1 MATPLWRMMLV
12 PATFRL
18 APFHVDANS
27 RTSGRRIVLHEFPKR
42 DTPYAE
48 DMGRSA
54 RRFPVTGY
62 VIGPDYQIWRELLV
76 LALEAEGPGLLT
88 LPTWLQRDTILVQ
101 AREYTVRE
109 TRQAGGMAEFE
120 MQFVE
125 AGQAGFSSNAG
136 SQEQSSAAADNTEAQ
151 TVTSSGDELGGTGN
165 SFGAG
170 GSEDAVFGDSAGSG
184 TGGTSGGG
192 TVTIGE
198 PEIGNPAGDPGFGG

>member
-1 MATPLWRMMLV
+1 
-12 PATFRL
+12 
-18 APFHVDANS
+18 
-27 RTSGRRIVLHEFPKR
+27 
-42 DTPYAE
+42 
-48 DMGRSA
+48 MGRSA
-54 RRFPVTGY
+54 RRFSVTGY

-125 AGQAGFSSNAG
+125 AGQAGFSSNTG
-136 SQEQSSAAADNTEAQ
+136 SQQQSNAAADNAESQ
-151 TVTSSGDELGGTGN
+151 TTAASGDELGGIGN

-170 GSEDAVFGDSAGSG
+170 GSEDAVFGDSAGS
-184 TGGTSGGG
+184 SGG

-198 PEIGNPAGDPGFGG
+198 PEIGNPAGDLGGGG

>member
-1 MATPLWRMMLV
+1 M
-12 PATFRL
+12 

-27 RTSGRRIVLHEFPKR
+27 RTSGRRVVLHEFPKR

-76 LALEAEGPGLLT
+76 LALEAEGPGLLI
-88 LPTWLQRDTILVQ
+88 LPTLLQRDTILVQ
-101 AREYTVRE
+101 PREYTVRE

-125 AGQAGFSSNAG
+125 AGQAGFSSNIG
-136 SQEQSSAAADNTEAQ
+136 SQQQANAAADSTESQ
-151 TVTSSGDELGGTGN
+151 TVTASGDELTPGN

-170 GSEDAVFGDSAGSG
+170 GSEDAVFADTAPGGG
-184 TGGTSGGG
+184 TGTGGGG

-198 PEIGNPAGDPGFGG
+198 PEIGNPEPGGIPMP

>member
-1 MATPLWRMMLV
+1 MAVPLWRMMLV
-12 PATFRL
+12 PASFRM

>member
-1 MATPLWRMMLV
+1 MAIPLWRRMLV
-12 PATFRL
+12 PAFFRM

-27 RTSGRRIVLHEFPKR
+27 RTSGRRVVLHEFPKR

-76 LALEAEGPGLLT
+76 LALEAEGPGLLV
-88 LPTWLQRDTILVQ
+88 LPTLLQRDTILVQ

-125 AGQAGFSSNAG
+125 AGETGFTSDIG
-136 SQEQSSAAADNTEAQ
+136 SQSQANAAADGAEGQ
-151 TVTSSGDELGGTGN
+151 TVGASNDALGGGN
-165 SFGAG
+165 SFGGG
-170 GSEDAVFGDSAGSG
+170 GSEDAIFGSG
-184 TGGTSGGG
+184 SVGE
-192 TVTIGE
+192 VTIGD
-198 PEIGNPAGDPGFGG
+198 PEIGNPAGDLGGGG

>member
-1 MATPLWRMMLV
+1 MLV
-12 PATFRL
+12 PAFFRM

-27 RTSGRRIVLHEFPKR
+27 RTSGRRVVLHEFPKR

-76 LALEAEGPGLLT
+76 LALEAEGPGLLI
-88 LPTWLQRDTILVQ
+88 LPTLLQRDTILVQ
-101 AREYTVRE
+101 PREYTVRE

-125 AGQAGFSSNAG
+125 AGETGFSSDIG
-136 SQEQSSAAADNTEAQ
+136 SQEQANAAANDAEAQ
-151 TVTSSGDELGGTGN
+151 AVDTGN

-170 GSEDAVFGDSAGSG
+170 GSEDAVFADGGPGAG
-184 TGGTSGGG
+184 TGE
-192 TVTIGE
+192 VTIGD
-198 PEIGNPAGDPGFGG
+198 PVIGNPAGGGGGF

>member
-1 MATPLWRMMLV
+1 
-12 PATFRL
+12 
-18 APFHVDANS
+18 
-27 RTSGRRIVLHEFPKR
+27 
-42 DTPYAE
+42 
-48 DMGRSA
+48 MGRSA

-136 SQEQSSAAADNTEAQ
+136 SQEQSNAAADSTESQ
-151 TVTSSGDELGGTGN
+151 TVNASGDELGSTGN

-170 GSEDAVFGDSAGSG
+170 GSEDAVFADGGPGAG
-184 TGGTSGGG
+184 TGE
-192 TVTIGE
+192 VTIGD
-198 PEIGNPAGDPGFGG
+198 PVIGNPAGGGGGF

>member
-1 MATPLWRMMLV
+1 MLV
-12 PATFRL
+12 PAFFRM

-27 RTSGRRIVLHEFPKR
+27 RTSGRRVVLHEFPKR

-76 LALEAEGPGLLT
+76 LALEAEGPGLLV
-88 LPTWLQRDTILVQ
+88 LPTLLQRDTILVQ

-125 AGQAGFSSNAG
+125 AGETGFTSDIG
-136 SQEQSSAAADNTEAQ
+136 SQSQANAAADGAEGQ
-151 TVTSSGDELGGTGN
+151 TVGASNDALGGGN
-165 SFGAG
+165 SFGGG
-170 GSEDAVFGDSAGSG
+170 GSEDAVFGSGSVG
-184 TGGTSGGG
+184 E
-192 TVTIGE
+192 VTIGD
-198 PEIGNPAGDPGFGG
+198 PEIGNPAGDLGGGG

>member
-1 MATPLWRMMLV
+1 MAIPLWRRMLV
-12 PATFRL
+12 PAFFRM

-27 RTSGRRIVLHEFPKR
+27 RTSGRRVVLHEFPKR

-76 LALEAEGPGLLT
+76 LALEAEGPGLLV
-88 LPTWLQRDTILVQ
+88 LPTLLQRDTILVQ
-101 AREYTVRE
+101 PREYTVRE

-125 AGQAGFSSNAG
+125 AGETGFTSDIG
-136 SQEQSSAAADNTEAQ
+136 SQSQANAAANDAEAQ
-151 TVTSSGDELGGTGN
+151 VGTASGGELGAGN

-170 GSEDAVFGDSAGSG
+170 GSEDAVFGAGAGGSPG
-184 TGGTSGGG
+184 TGTGE
-192 TVTIGE
+192 VIIGD
-198 PEIGNPAGDPGFGG
+198 PVIGNPAGDLGGGG

>member
-1 MATPLWRMMLV
+1 
-12 PATFRL
+12 
-18 APFHVDANS
+18 
-27 RTSGRRIVLHEFPKR
+27 LHEFPKR

-76 LALEAEGPGLLT
+76 LALEAEGPGLLV
-88 LPTWLQRDTILVQ
+88 LPTLLQRDTILVQ

-125 AGQAGFSSNAG
+125 AGETGFTSDIG
-136 SQEQSSAAADNTEAQ
+136 SQSQANAAADGAEGQ
-151 TVTSSGDELGGTGN
+151 TVGASNDALGGGN
-165 SFGAG
+165 SFGGG
-170 GSEDAVFGDSAGSG
+170 GSEDAVFGSGSVG
-184 TGGTSGGG
+184 E
-192 TVTIGE
+192 VTIGD
-198 PEIGNPAGDPGFGG
+198 PEIGNPAGDLGGGG

>member
-1 MATPLWRMMLV
+1 MAVPLWRMMLV
-12 PATFRL
+12 PASFRM

-27 RTSGRRIVLHEFPKR
+27 RTSGRRVVLHEFPKR

-76 LALEAEGPGLLT
+76 LALESEGPGLLT
-88 LPTWLQRDTILVQ
+88 LPTWLQRDTFLVQ
-101 AREYTVRE
+101 PREYTVRE

-125 AGQAGFSSNAG
+125 AGEAGFSTNIG
-136 SQEQSSAAADNTEAQ
+136 SQDQAQAAADNTEGQ
-151 TVTSSGDELGGTGN
+151 TVTASGDELGNTGN

-170 GSEDAVFGDSAGSG
+170 GSEDAVFGDTAPG
-184 TGGTSGGG
+184 TGTGTGGGG

-198 PEIGNPAGDPGFGG
+198 PEIGNPAGDLGGGG

>member
-1 MATPLWRMMLV
+1 MLV
-12 PATFRL
+12 PAFFRM

-27 RTSGRRIVLHEFPKR
+27 RTSGRRVVLHEFPKR

-76 LALEAEGPGLLT
+76 LALEAEGPGLLV
-88 LPTWLQRDTILVQ
+88 LPTLLQRDTILVQ
-101 AREYTVRE
+101 PREYTVRE

-125 AGQAGFSSNAG
+125 AGETGFTSDIG
-136 SQEQSSAAADNTEAQ
+136 SQSQANAAADGAEGQ
-151 TVTSSGDELGGTGN
+151 TVGASNDALGGGN
-165 SFGAG
+165 SFGGG
-170 GSEDAVFGDSAGSG
+170 GSEGDVFGSGS
-184 TGGTSGGG
+184 TGE
-192 TVTIGE
+192 VTIGD
-198 PEIGNPAGDPGFGG
+198 PEIGVGTD